1 MERDLERGPPGPQ
14 RPPLGPPLSSSIGL
28 ALLLLLLALI
38 FWLYITMSNWTGG
51 ALLVLYSFALILIII
66 ILIIFIFRR
75 DLLCP
80 LGGLGLLLLMSK
92 YYTLSPN
99 PLSLTLTCLTPFL
112 LFPQSPSCS
121 SLSGICT
128 DRHCTLELCC
138 SSSPAYLVRSN
149 IPWDLFTAPSLFQP

>member
-1 MERDLERGPPGPQ
+1 MERDLERGPPGPP

-28 ALLLLLLALI
+28 ALLLLLLALL
-38 FWLYITMSNWTGG
+38 FWLYIVMSNWTGG
-51 ALLVLYSFALILIII
+51 ALLVLYSFALMLIII

-92 YYTLSPN
+92 YYTLCPP
-99 PLSLTLTCLTPFL
+99 PLSLTLPSLTHFL
-112 LFPQSPSCS
+112 LFPQSPSYS

-138 SSSPAYLVRSN
+138 SSLAAYLVRSN
-149 IPWDLFTAPSLFQP
+149 IP